1 MNDGMSAFGAIAD
14 IPSCT
19 ARVRFWG
26 VKRTSQ
32 VTTVM
37 SAFDPK
43 RTWASALQ
51 MSAYHPK
58 QTPEG
63 ERNGN

>member
-1 MNDGMSAFGAIAD
+1 MKGARALI
-14 IPSCT
+14 
-19 ARVRFWG
+19 G
-26 VKRTSQ
+26 LEQ
-32 VTTVM
+32 M
-37 SAFDPK
+37 SAFDLK

-63 ERNGN
+63 KRNGN